1 MAMRERPLASAPDMV
16 STRSKN
22 ALVPRAAAL
31 CAVALL
37 ASSCGGGSG
46 EAQAAAPRV
55 FASAAV
61 VGASASGG
69 FGLVGEADREVK
81 LADLLAAAAP
91 GTFTALHDT
100 SSVMFFMAPERRLD
114 EALAQIEPLAPEI
127 VVGVD
132 ALFWFAYGPRADGE
146 RVAFL
151 QRGMATFEA
160 FLDRTGA
167 ELLIGDFPD
176 VRDASRMFM
185 PDAYEPSDATLATL
199 QAEVAAWAQ
208 RRDDVELVSLSTFV
222 ESMRSGTP
230 VHMFGA
236 TFDTSDR
243 ARWMQNDGLH
253 PTLEGT
259 AALALMVLDVLG
271 RSNTLAGLVTDPAEV
286 ARRVRAGVGGVESGG

>member
-1 MAMRERPLASAPDMV
+1 MV
-16 STRSKN
+16 STCSNIVTDSRL
-22 ALVPRAAAL
+22 AAPRLLMRAAAT
-31 CAVALL
+31 CAALFL
-37 ASSCGGGSG
+37 VTSCGSGG

-91 GTFTALHDT
+91 GTFTALHDA
-100 SSVMFFMAPERRLD
+100 SSLMFFMAPERRLD
-114 EALAQIEPLAPEI
+114 EALAQIEPLAPEV

-132 ALFWFAYGPRADGE
+132 ALFWFAYGPREDAE

-151 QRGMATFEA
+151 QGGMAKFDA
-160 FLDRTGA
+160 FLDRTEA
-167 ELLIGDFPD
+167 VLLIGDFPD
-176 VRDASRMFM
+176 VRDASRLYM
-185 PDAYEPSDATLATL
+185 PDDYEPSDATLAAL
-199 QAEVAAWAQ
+199 KAEVAAWAE

-222 ESMRSGTP
+222 EALRAGTP

-271 RSNTLAGLVTDPAEV
+271 RSNTLAGVVSDPAEV
-286 ARRVRAGVGGVESGG
+286 ARRVREGAGDAVGGG